1 MSVFELGSLRSSVAS
16 RDAQPHGGVLPG
28 FYGYVPEAPWR
39 QRAIFLEL
47 FALALTQVTMRTVT
61 VVPRQRGRPLASMQ
75 AGTDAANDRNN
86 DTSRRTR

>member
-1 MSVFELGSLRSSVAS
+1 M
-16 RDAQPHGGVLPG
+16 LPG

-47 FALALTQVTMRTVT
+47 FVLALTQVTMRTVT
-61 VVPRQRGRPLASMQ
+61 VVPRQRGRPLASMLASIQ
-75 AGTDAANDRNN
+75 PGTDAANDRNN